1 MSQASKM
8 VSHIQTM
15 ALLKILCF
23 PFLIGKTDHLKTL
36 LCHILFPCI
45 FILPEAIRYG
55 NWSFVKV

>member
-15 ALLKILCF
+15 ALHKILGF
-23 PFLIGKTDHLKTL
+23 PFLSGKTDHLKTL
-36 LCHILFPCI
+36 LCLILFPCT
-45 FILPEAIRYG
+45 FILPGAIRYG